1 MWVLPSVVPRLGF
14 IPFGAVPPPST
25 LLNINFDSF
34 GLYHSLYPLRGAW
47 WATRSLFIIGSAA
60 LYRIITVKRFISS
73 IFSKRGL

>member
-34 GLYHSLYPLRGAW
+34 GLYHSPS
-47 WATRSLFIIGSAA
+47 TRCGVLGGRLA
-60 LYRIITVKRFISS
+60 LYSLLEAQHCIE
-73 IFSKRGL
+73 L

>member
-34 GLYHSLYPLRGAW
+34 GLYHSPS
-47 WATRSLFIIGSAA
+47 TRCGVLGGRLA
-60 LYRIITVKRFISS
+60 LVIHYWKRS
-73 IFSKRGL
+73 IVLNYNG